1 MKPSLPPSL
10 LADRRDFLLA
20 SLATLGFTGRPL
32 HLVAQDKPG
41 SKPQRTADTDIREA
55 LTRAPLSMLFKGS
68 TPAEF
73 RSWHQKF
80 ATKLSQLLG
89 DSSPPTQW
97 TVKEES
103 RQVLSD
109 HTRLEFLLQSPGIPP
124 LPIYLLIPSTLRKNS
139 QAPAVVCVHG
149 HGAFANDA
157 IVGRRDLEGIEAD
170 IKRANYDYGLQFVKR
185 GYVVAAPCMR
195 PFGRRVDRARYGGN
209 DPCAVNFVRMQS
221 LGQLPITA
229 NIRDL
234 RWAIDL
240 LQSRPE
246 VSQDKIGC
254 AGLSYGGRMTMMV
267 TAVDSR
273 IRVASVS
280 GALNLLQERMSL
292 RHSCG
297 SQLIP
302 SLLNYGDYSEIGS
315 LIAPRPCV
323 WEVGSEDKLVV
334 PKWDEIFKGRL
345 RRAYQAAG
353 VAKNL
358 HFDHF
363 EGGHRWS
370 GRIAFPLFDQVL
382 KS

>member
-1 MKPSLPPSL
+1 MTRITPSRATRFSRRTFLQAGLAMATIPQVLP
-10 LADRRDFLLA
+10 
-20 SLATLGFTGRPL
+20 
-32 HLVAQDKPG
+32 AQDKPG
-41 SKPQRTADTDIREA
+41 SKPQRTADTDLREA
-55 LTRAPLSMLFKGS
+55 LTKAPLSMLFTGS
-68 TPAEF
+68 TPVEF
-73 RSWHQKF
+73 RDWHHAF
-80 ATKLSQLLG
+80 ATKLNLLLG

-97 TVKEES
+97 TIKEES
-103 RQVLSD
+103 RQVLPD
-109 HTRLEFLLQSPGIPP
+109 HTRLELLLQSPGIAP
-124 LPIYLLIPSTLRKNS
+124 LPVYLLLPSTLRTNS
-139 QAPAVVCVHG
+139 KAPGVVCVHG

-157 IVGRRDLEGIEAD
+157 VVGRRDLKGIEAD

-195 PFGRRVDRARYGGN
+195 PFGRRVDRARYGGK

-234 RWAIDL
+234 RWAVNL

-246 VSQDKIGC
+246 VAREKIGC

-267 TAVDSR
+267 TAVDPR

-302 SLLNYGDYSEIGS
+302 ALLKYGDYSEIGS

-334 PKWDEIFKGRL
+334 PKWDEVFKERL
-345 RRAYQAAG
+345 QRAYQAAG

-363 EGGHRWS
+363 QGGHRWS

>member
-1 MKPSLPPSL
+1 MTRIMPSRATRFS
-10 LADRRDFLLA
+10 RRRFLQA
-20 SLATLGFTGRPL
+20 GLATATLPQVL
-32 HLVAQDKPG
+32 PAQDKPG
-41 SKPQRTADTDIREA
+41 SKPQRTADTDLREA
-55 LTRAPLSMLFKGS
+55 LTKAPLSMLFKGS
-68 TPAEF
+68 TPTEF
-73 RSWHQKF
+73 RSWQQTF
-80 ATKLSQLLG
+80 SSRLGQLLG
-89 DSSPPTQW
+89 DSSPPSQW

-103 RQVLSD
+103 RQELSD
-109 HTRLEFLLQSPGIPP
+109 HTRLELLLQSPGIAP
-124 LPIYLLIPSTLRKNS
+124 LPVYLLLPSTLRTNS
-139 QAPAVVCVHG
+139 KAPGVVCVHG

-157 IVGRRDLEGIEAD
+157 VVGRRDLAGIEAD

-195 PFGRRVDRARYGGN
+195 PFGRRVDRRRYGGN

-221 LGQLPITA
+221 LGRLPITT

-234 RWAIDL
+234 RWAINL

-246 VSQDKIGC
+246 VASKQIGC

-267 TAVDSR
+267 TAVDPR

-302 SLLNYGDYSEIGS
+302 ALLKYGDYSEIGS

-334 PKWDEIFKGRL
+334 PKWDEVFKERL

-363 EGGHRWS
+363 QGGHRWS